1 MEINEREARLYQV
14 FDEIGITE
22 YTVHDHEAIYTSQE
36 AEEAGLIFPGL
47 NLKNLLL
54 RDKKDNRFYLVIL
67 DDRRKMDRRHFK
79 ELTGWS
85 SKVAFASPEQM
96 MELLGLTPGSVSPFG
111 LIFDR
116 EKRVTVVL
124 EKSITYAPETEPVNF
139 HPNRNTATL
148 SLSKRDFLRFLD
160 FAGNPVIFEK

>member
-1 MEINEREARLYQV
+1 MKEQETRLYQILE
-14 FDEIGITE
+14 EIGITE
-22 YTVHDHEAIYTSQE
+22 YTVHEHEAIYTSQE
-36 AEEAGLIFPGL
+36 AEDAGLIFPGL

-54 RDKKDNRFYLVIL
+54 KDKKDNKFYLVIL

-79 ELTGWS
+79 ALTGWS
-85 SKVAFASPEQM
+85 SKVTFADAEEL

-111 LIFDR
+111 LIFDE
-116 EKRVTVVL
+116 EKKVTVVL
-124 EKSITYAPETEPVNF
+124 EKAITYAPETELVNF

-160 FAGNPVIFEK
+160 FAGNLVIFEK

>member
-1 MEINEREARLYQV
+1 MKEQETRLYQI
-14 FDEIGITE
+14 FEEIGITE
-22 YTVHDHEAIYTSQE
+22 YTVNEHEAIYTSQE
-36 AEEAGLIFPGL
+36 AEDAGLIFPGL

-54 RDKKDNRFYLVIL
+54 KDKKDNRFYLVIL

-79 ELTGWS
+79 DLTGWS
-85 SKVAFASPEQM
+85 SKVTFADAEEL

-111 LIFDR
+111 LIFDE
-116 EKRVTVVL
+116 EKKVTVVL
-124 EKSITYAPETEPVNF
+124 EKAITYAPETEPVNF